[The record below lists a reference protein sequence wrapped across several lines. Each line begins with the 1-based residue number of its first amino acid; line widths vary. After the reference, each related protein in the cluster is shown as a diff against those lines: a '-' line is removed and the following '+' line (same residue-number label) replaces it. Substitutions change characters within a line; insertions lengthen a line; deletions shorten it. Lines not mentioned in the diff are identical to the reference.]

1 MGQDRNQHWEGLQQ
15 TLTLFSSNV
24 ASNLQQVAQHVE
36 RQVQP
41 WQRNMGNLVQGMQ
54 QLMAQQHLQQQQRQ
68 QEQRHIFAPLAVSEL
83 SVSVMCLCMH
93 AQPSG
98 VSCAGC

>member
-1 MGQDRNQHWEGLQQ
+1 MGQDRNQPWEGLQQ
-15 TLTLFSSNV
+15 TLALFSSNV

-68 QEQRHIFAPLAVSEL
+68 QQQRHIFAPLAVSEVQATL
-83 SVSVMCLCMH
+83 ICLCMH
-93 AQPSG
+93 ASCRG
-98 VSCAGC
+98 VSHASF